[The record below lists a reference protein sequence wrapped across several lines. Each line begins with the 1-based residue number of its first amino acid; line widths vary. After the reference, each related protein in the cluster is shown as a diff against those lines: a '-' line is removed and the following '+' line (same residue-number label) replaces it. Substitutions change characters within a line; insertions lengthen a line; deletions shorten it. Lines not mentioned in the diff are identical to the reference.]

1 MIAKQLLSES
11 VMPLKTSDTGA
22 DALIF
27 MDEYRVSHLPI
38 VNNQDFLGLIS
49 DSDVYNRNSFDEP
62 VGDHQLSL
70 AHAYVLESQHI
81 YDVIRIFSSLK
92 LTVLPVLD
100 EKKKYLGCI
109 SLAKLVQTLADMYA
123 ISNPG
128 GIIVLEINDKD
139 YALSEIARI
148 VESNDAKI
156 LSLYI
161 TSYAD
166 STKLDVT
173 LKVNRMDVAP
183 ILQTFTRFNY
193 IIKASFTEDTYFE
206 GLQER
211 FDSLMNYLNI

>member
-1 MIAKQLLSES
+1 MLAKQLISDSL
-11 VMPLKTSDTGA
+11 MPLRTSDTGA

-38 VNNQDFLGLIS
+38 VNNQEFLGLIS
-49 DSDVYNRNSFDEP
+49 DSDVYNRNNFDEP

-70 AHAYVLESQHI
+70 SQAYVFESQHI
-81 YDVIRIFSSLK
+81 YDVIRTFASLK

-100 EKKKYLGCI
+100 EKKNYLGCI
-109 SLAKLVQTLADMYA
+109 TLGKLVQAMAEMAALN
-123 ISNPG
+123 NPG
-128 GIIVLEINDKD
+128 GIIVLEINEKD
-139 YALSEIARI
+139 YVLTEIARI

-161 TSYAD
+161 TSYSD
-166 STKLDVT
+166 STKMDVT
-173 LKVNRMDVAP
+173 LKVNRIDVGA
-183 ILQTFTRFNY
+183 ILQTFSRFNY

-206 GLQER
+206 NIKER